1 LDVSPRQIEVYVETT
16 RRGTLTR
23 AAEALGI
30 SQSAASLSLADLER
44 NLGGP
49 LFLRVGRRLVPN
61 ARGRNLLS
69 HAEAILRA
77 MEDFATRAGER
88 GEPEGVLLLG
98 CSTTVASYALPRRI
112 KALHDRYP
120 RLDVRLWVG
129 NTEDVARRVRTG
141 DADVG
146 VVEGEVDD
154 PGLREEPWMLDELAV
169 VVSPLHPAAEEPPLE
184 ALLRETWV
192 LRERGSGTRST
203 LEAALRR
210 EGLRLTRIL
219 EIGHTEAIKG
229 VVGAGLGVGC
239 LSLLAVEREIREGLL
254 VRLRVPLE
262 LSRRFRILTPTES
275 PGRLAD
281 LVIRRLREETE
292 GGRAG

>member
-1 LDVSPRQIEVYVETT
+1 L
-16 RRGTLTR
+16 
-23 AAEALGI
+23 
-30 SQSAASLSLADLER
+30 
-44 NLGGP
+44 
-49 LFLRVGRRLVPN
+49 
-61 ARGRNLLS
+61 
-69 HAEAILRA
+69 
-77 MEDFATRAGER
+77 
-88 GEPEGVLLLG
+88 
-98 CSTTVASYALPRRI
+98 
-112 KALHDRYP
+112 
-120 RLDVRLWVG
+120 
-129 NTEDVARRVRTG
+129 
-141 DADVG
+141 
-146 VVEGEVDD
+146 
-154 PGLREEPWMLDELAV
+154 MLDELAV

-203 LEAALRR
+203 LEGALRR